1 MFGRLALYC
10 HLLQA
15 SKAENATS
23 RAGTKRRSTAQ
34 TRSSPEVGMILRLA
48 CVAAPV
54 LVAVAIVQ
62 WAAH

>member
-15 SKAENATS
+15 SRAENGIS
-23 RAGTKRRSTAQ
+23 RAGRKRRSTAQ
-34 TRSSPEVGMILRLA
+34 TRSSQEVGMLLRLA
-48 CVAAPV
+48 CVVAPV
-54 LVAVAIVQ
+54 LAAVAVVQ